1 MKQQQKKKILVLLGS
16 PRRKGNSAILA
27 EKIAAGAKAAGAAVE
42 TLYLHG
48 LSIAP
53 CKACMACQKP
63 GSKGCS
69 IDDDMQP
76 IYRKMLEA
84 DAWVLASPVYWF
96 TMSAQ
101 LKLWMDR
108 CFALPAYGKDPFAGK
123 RIALALAYGGED
135 PFDSGCVNALRT
147 FQDAYRYA
155 GAEIVGMVY
164 GSAMEAGDIKANR
177 ALMKEARELGRTLA
191 GTID

>member
-1 MKQQQKKKILVLLGS
+1 MKKYGKVLVLLGS
-16 PRRKGNSAILA
+16 PRRKGNSAALA
-27 EKIAAGAKAAGAAVE
+27 GAIARGAKAAGAEVE

-48 LSIAP
+48 LAIAP

-63 GSKGCS
+63 RSKGCS

-96 TMSAQ
+96 TLSAQ

-108 CFALPAYGKDPFAGK
+108 CFALPAYAKDPFAGK

-155 GAEIVGMVY
+155 GAEIAGMVY

-191 GTID
+191 RAVD

>member
-1 MKQQQKKKILVLLGS
+1 MKKNKKVLVLLGS
-16 PRRKGNSAILA
+16 PRRKGNSAALA
-27 EKIAAGAKAAGAAVE
+27 EAIARGAKAAGAEVE

-48 LSIAP
+48 LAIAP

-63 GSKGCS
+63 RSKGCS

-96 TMSAQ
+96 TLSAQ

-108 CFALPAYGKDPFAGK
+108 CFALPAYGRDPFAGK

-164 GSAMEAGDIKANR
+164 GSAMDAGAIKADK
-177 ALMKEARELGRTLA
+177 ALMKKAKELGRTLA
-191 GTID
+191 GSRG